1 MLSWCSCLNLKV
13 LALYGDLLLSP
24 CAASLRSVAT
34 YVRYLLRVS
43 VLSDTLVVDLLHELK
58 Q

>member
-1 MLSWCSCLNLKV
+1 MNLKV

-43 VLSDTLVVDLLHELK
+43 LLSDTWVVDLLHELK